1 MQLFESSFHAA
12 ELLYTSLLHTRLG
25 GDGLP
30 SDMDNSAAVIL
41 NPVGLS
47 LWISML
53 AKVVPFVL
61 GPKMRTRP
69 GQDNNEQKRAR

>member
-1 MQLFESSFHAA
+1 MQLLESSFHAA
-12 ELLYTSLLHTRLG
+12 ELLYTSLLHTRL
-25 GDGLP
+25 
-30 SDMDNSAAVIL
+30 DMDNSAAVNL